1 MVANSDQPPL
11 PARRLAERLRYLRE
25 REHES
30 LTQRQLA
37 VAIGGAEPLSVATI
51 SQWEN
56 PGSGRLPPP
65 QRLAAYARLFC
76 TSRSFTSGEPRLLSE
91 DELTEQELGQEAE
104 LHAEL
109 LRLREQ
115 AQQTVA
121 AAPGHSATGPYTSFW
136 HLADGAAVSIV
147 CSDAPNPPDYAKPS
161 HLNYSRYARYA
172 DLDALIEVFG
182 QVRADNPAS
191 MIRILPTQS
200 LEYDFALNHLIII
213 GGAAGR
219 DTALWFARG
228 IALPKTKPIP
238 GTETYLFTCQ
248 VGDETR
254 EFESVLDDD
263 GDLFQDVGLIARGP
277 HPNIPHRTVTVLGG
291 ITSRGVHGAA
301 LCFTDAHIRDIN
313 EKYLTDTFGETNGF
327 CILMRVPVRNG
338 AALPSNLSD
347 PGIRLYE
354 WSARTGAHW

>member
-1 MVANSDQPPL
+1 MAADSDLSPL
-11 PARRLAERLRYLRE
+11 PARRLAERLRDLRE
-25 REHES
+25 QKQ

-37 VAIGGAEPLSVATI
+37 TAIGGADALSVATI

-56 PGSGRLPPP
+56 LGSGRLPPP

-76 TSRSFTSGEPRLLSE
+76 TGRSFAAKAPRLLDD
-91 DELTEQELGQEAE
+91 DELTEQEREREAD
-104 LHAEL
+104 LYTEL
-109 LRLREQ
+109 LELRER
-115 AQQTVA
+115 ALVTPVTA
-121 AAPGHSATGPYTSFW
+121 EARSSFW
-136 HLADGAAVSIV
+136 QFADGAAVSIV
-147 CSDAPNPPDYAKPS
+147 CSDAPQPPDYAKLS

-172 DLDALIEVFG
+172 DLDALIEVFA

-191 MIRILPTQS
+191 MVRILPTES
-200 LEYDFALNHLIII
+200 LEYDFALNHLVII

-219 DTALWFARG
+219 DTTRWFAKG
-228 IALPKTKPIP
+228 IALPRAKRIP
-238 GTETYLFTCQ
+238 DTDTHLFSCQ

-254 EFESVLDDD
+254 EFLSERDDE
-263 GDLFQDVGLIARGP
+263 GDLFQDVGLVARGP

-313 EKYLTDTFGETNGF
+313 ERYLAQAFGDADAF
-327 CILMRVPVRNG
+327 CVLMRISIRNG

-347 PGIRLYE
+347 PDIRLYE